1 MQQFPHVKAHLFDK
15 VMVMS
20 PDNIFLLTGT
30 LYRLDENAQHCSAVF
45 LSAEYEEL
53 ARNKEEEILNH

>member
-1 MQQFPHVKAHLFDK
+1 MSKLTYLTRSF
-15 VMVMS
+15 MS
-20 PDNIFLLTGT
+20 PDNIFLLTGA

-53 ARNKEEEILNH
+53 ARNKEEEVLNH